1 MSAQP
6 TDSHH
11 ILDWIPHKQRGE
23 ITFIQHNTARR
34 PEAHQT
40 VLELAAQR
48 KADILAIQEPCAW
61 KDKATQKFYTISHNM
76 YELILPTN
84 SLIRPRVTIYIR
96 KALNLQF
103 KIRQDLAENA
113 DFLPVEFCS
122 PMERFLLFN
131 IYNEKELNH
140 DSTTQPTGTST
151 IQRSVLHLHPNLPFL
166 ILGDFNSH
174 HVWWNRHR
182 GTSTTETTHLVEWLQ
197 RHNCQLLNQEES
209 TFFHSNLTTPSII
222 DLAFYSSNFKETQF
236 DNWSVIEDTGSDHV
250 TIAFSLFTGD
260 TERFLNPLL
269 SRFNFKRADW
279 ECFEEGLHQAVEREQ
294 VWKTLKELEGIVA
307 SSSPLSS
314 LPLPSWTFN
323 HPVADSLA
331 TKFTNCL

>member
-151 IQRSVLHLHPNLPFL
+151 IQRSVLHLHHQTKNTNF
-166 ILGDFNSH
+166 DRN
-174 HVWWNRHR
+174 
-182 GTSTTETTHLVEWLQ
+182 
-197 RHNCQLLNQEES
+197 
-209 TFFHSNLTTPSII
+209 SNLGISSQNLSI
-222 DLAFYSSNFKETQF
+222 
-236 DNWSVIEDTGSDHV
+236 
-250 TIAFSLFTGD
+250 LF
-260 TERFLNPLL
+260 
-269 SRFNFKRADW
+269 
-279 ECFEEGLHQAVEREQ
+279 
-294 VWKTLKELEGIVA
+294 
-307 SSSPLSS
+307 
-314 LPLPSWTFN
+314 LPSQRTFSQLCIEA
-323 HPVADSLA
+323 HAL
-331 TKFTNCL
+331 